1 MLPAAIIFVRMV
13 ETSVYLPLYSIVS
26 IIFGFLAFIYLDFSI
41 IRSLINQNDWDG
53 FLLSLL
59 VLTILNLKCVQ
70 S

>member
-26 IIFGFLAFIYLDFSI
+26 IIFGLLVFIYLDFSI
-41 IRSLINQNDWDG
+41 IRSLMNQNDRGG
-53 FLLSLL
+53 FLLRLL